1 MSLPS
6 RMRSLVAPKKCQPSE
21 LEVHDVPIPELTSPT
36 HVLIKMYAA
45 VIITGDMQVAAGQ
58 LGIVHKAE

>member
-1 MSLPS
+1 
-6 RMRSLVAPKKCQPSE
+6 MRSLVAPRKCQPSE

-45 VIITGDMQVAAGQ
+45 VIMTGDMQIAAGK
-58 LGIVHKAE
+58 LDMIHKAE